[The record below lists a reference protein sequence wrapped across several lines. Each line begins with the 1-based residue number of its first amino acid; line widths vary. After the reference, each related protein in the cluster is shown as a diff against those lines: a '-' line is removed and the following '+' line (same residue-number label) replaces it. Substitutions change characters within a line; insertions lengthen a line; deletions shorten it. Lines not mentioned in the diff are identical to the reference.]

1 MRTRSVV
8 RFGVVE
14 PFDEDNT
21 KDRAGRRLAR
31 LASSLLAS
39 GAIEPPAH
47 SLALP
52 PLRTR
57 RLSREKR

>member
-14 PFDEDNT
+14 PFDEDT
-21 KDRAGRRLAR
+21 KDRAARRLAR

-52 PLRTR
+52 PVRTR